1 MTRQKLKVQCF
12 ALSLDGYGAGAE
24 QSLENPLGAR
34 GMELMQWFLPTDVF
48 MRMRGQG
55 EGEKG
60 VDNDMAAQ
68 GFQGIGAWILGRNM
82 FGPVRGPWPDES
94 WKGWWGDE
102 PPYHVPVF
110 VLTHHKRPPLKMKGG
125 TEFFFVTDGIRSAL
139 EQAEQAAGTLD
150 IRLGGGVSTVKQYLG
165 EGLID
170 ELHFARGPALL
181 GRGEN
186 LFNDIDLHALGYE
199 CEKTVQGER
208 ATHIFLHKRA

>member
-139 EQAEQAAGTLD
+139 EQAKQAAGTLD

-170 ELHFARGPALL
+170 ELHFARGTALL